1 MGLFSSPTLLPDAS
15 AYATAANLAP
25 QTVEEAQKA
34 KSYDFIV
41 CGGGTAGCVIASRLS
56 EDPNT
61 SVLVLEAGG
70 NNDALEVKA
79 PLIFT
84 KNFKTERDWDYTT
97 TPQAAVLNQE
107 MQWPRG
113 KLLGGSS
120 SINAMMYHHCAPSDY
135 DEWSEKFN
143 CKGWSYKELLPFL
156 NRAEK
161 YTPHASQPDVKAE
174 ERGSSGPWQTGHSS
188 YKAEITSKGFVNACV
203 EVGIPF
209 NSDLNTHRGSEGCTQ
224 FTTFIDR
231 NGRRSSAATAYL
243 PLEVQKR
250 PNLTIGINVMVNRI
264 IFDRTGPRPKAIAVE
279 MQNKPGGQ
287 KYYAAANQRVVLCGG
302 AINSPQ
308 TLMLSGV
315 GPAATLNKHGIPVVV
330 DNVLVGERL
339 SDHLCHSTINVR
351 AKTAHT
357 LDYLGSDIKAIPS
370 LARWLITGGGPV
382 SSNAGEAA
390 AFVRCNDQSLPLVS
404 SLTKPENRPQFFGS
418 LGKGPDI
425 ELICTP
431 LAYNDHGAL
440 PAPAGTGCVSIVG
453 LNVRPRSKGTI
464 SIRSADPWDKAVVD
478 PKYFSDP
485 DDNDRKVTLAGVR
498 LAIAVAQANALQP
511 YLENYKSDD
520 EDDFFWPTSSTDPS
534 KLTDDQL
541 MNFMCKRA
549 FTLYHPVGTVKMGPD
564 AADSVVDTN
573 LHVHGADGLV
583 VCDASIFPEQISG
596 HPTAAVIAVAEKAA
610 ELLKNIAADKTA
622 SGNISSHL

>member
-56 EDPNT
+56 EDPSI

-70 NNDALEVKA
+70 NNDALELKA

-97 TPQAAVLNQE
+97 APQPAVMNRE

-113 KLLGGSS
+113 KVIGGCS

-135 DEWSEKFN
+135 DEWATKYKCN
-143 CKGWSYKELLPFL
+143 GWSYKELLPYL
-156 NRAEK
+156 SRSER
-161 YTPHASQPDVKAE
+161 YTPHASQPEVKGE
-174 ERGSSGPWQTGHSS
+174 ERGASGPWQTGHSS
-188 YKAEITSKGFVNACV
+188 YKSEATSKGFVNACV

-209 NSDLNTHRGSEGCTQ
+209 NPDLNTPRGSEGVTQ
-224 FTTFIDR
+224 FTTFIDS

-243 PLEVQKR
+243 TPEVQRR
-250 PNLTIGINVMVNRI
+250 PNLTIGIHVMVTRI

-279 MQNKPGGQ
+279 MQNKKGGQ
-287 KYYAAANQRVVLCGG
+287 KYYAAAKQRVVLCGG

-308 TLMLSGV
+308 TLMLSGI
-315 GPAATLNKHGIPVVV
+315 GPAATLNKFGIPVLV
-330 DNVLVGERL
+330 DNKMVGERL
-339 SDHLCHSTINVR
+339 SDHLCHTTLNAR
-351 AKTAHT
+351 AKPAHT
-357 LDYLGSDIKAIPS
+357 LDYLGSDIKALPS
-370 LARWLITGGGPV
+370 LVRWLITGGGPV

-390 AFVRCNDQSLPLVS
+390 AFVRSNDESLPLVS
-404 SLTKPENRPQFFGS
+404 SETKPENRPKFFGS

-431 LAYNDHGAL
+431 LAYNDHGTL
-440 PAPAGTGCVSIVG
+440 PAPAGTACISIAG
-453 LNVRPRSKGTI
+453 LNVRPQSKGTV
-464 SIRSADPWDKAVVD
+464 SIQSADPWEKATVD

-485 DDNDRKVTLAGVR
+485 EGNDRKVTLAGMR
-498 LAIAVAQANALQP
+498 LALAIMKAEALQP
-511 YLENYKSDD
+511 YLEEYKSDN
-520 EDDFFWPTSSTDPS
+520 EDDFYWPVSSTDSS

-541 MNFMCKRA
+541 IRFMGKRA
-549 FTLYHPVGTVKMGPD
+549 FTLYHPVGTLKMGAD
-564 AADSVVDTN
+564 ADDSVVDPSM
-573 LHVHGADGLV
+573 HVHGVDGLV
-583 VCDASIFPEQISG
+583 VCDASIFPEQVSG
-596 HPTAAVIAVAEKAA
+596 HPTAAVIAGAEKASD
-610 ELLKNIAADKTA
+610 LLKDIAKGNSSTAD
-622 SGNISSHL
+622 ISSRL

>member
-15 AYATAANLAP
+15 SYATAANLAP
-25 QTVEEAQKA
+25 STVEEAQKA
-34 KSYDFIV
+34 KSYDFII

-70 NNDALEVKA
+70 DNSALEVKA
-79 PLIFT
+79 PLVFT

-97 TPQAAVLNQE
+97 VPQPAVLNKE

-113 KLLGGSS
+113 KLIGGAS

-135 DEWSEKFN
+135 DEWAEVFN
-143 CKGWSYKELLPFL
+143 CKGWSYKELSPYLR
-156 NRAEK
+156 RAEK
-161 YTPHASQPDVKAE
+161 YTPHASLPEVKAE
-174 ERGSSGPWQTGHSS
+174 ERGDSGPWQTGHSS
-188 YKAEITSKGFVNACV
+188 YKAECTAKGFVNAAM
-203 EVGIPF
+203 EVGIPY
-209 NSDLNTHRGSEGCTQ
+209 NPDLNTPRGSEGVCH
-224 FTTFIDR
+224 FTTFIDA

-243 PLEVQKR
+243 PPEVQKR

-264 IFDRTGPRPKAIAVE
+264 IFDRNGSRPKAIAVE
-279 MQNKPGGQ
+279 IQNKKGGQ
-287 KYYAAANQRVVLCGG
+287 KYYAAAKQRVVLCGG

-308 TLMLSGV
+308 TLMLSGI
-315 GPAATLNKHGIPVVV
+315 GPAATLNKFNILVVV
-330 DNVLVGERL
+330 DSPMVGERL
-339 SDHLCHSTINVR
+339 SDHLCHTTINVK
-351 AKTAHT
+351 AKPAHT

-370 LARWLITGGGPV
+370 LARWLLTGGGPV

-390 AFVRCNDQSLPLVS
+390 AFVRCNDEKLPLVNA
-404 SLTKPENRPQFFGS
+404 LTKPENRPQFFGS

-431 LAYNDHGAL
+431 LAYNEHGTL
-440 PAPAGTGCVSIVG
+440 PAPAGTGCISIVG

-498 LAIAVAQANALQP
+498 IALAIAKQPALKP
-511 YLENYKSDD
+511 YLEEYKSDN
-520 EDDFFWPTSSTDPS
+520 EDDFFWPASATDTS

-541 MNFMCKRA
+541 MNFIGKRA
-549 FTLYHPVGTVKMGPD
+549 FTLYHPIGTVKMGPD
-564 AADSVVDTN
+564 ASDSVVDTD
-573 LHVHGADGLV
+573 LHVHGCDGLV

-596 HPTAAVIAVAEKAA
+596 HPTAAVIAVAEKAS
-610 ELLKNIAADKTA
+610 ELLKNIAKDKSSA
-622 SGNISSHL
+622 SNISSHL

>member
-1 MGLFSSPTLLPDAS
+1 MGLFSSPTLISDAS
-15 AYATAANLAP
+15 VYATAANLAP
-25 QTVEEAQKA
+25 HTVEEAQKA
-34 KSYDFIV
+34 KSYDFII

-79 PLIFT
+79 PLVFT

-97 TPQAAVLNQE
+97 TPQPEVENRE

-113 KLLGGSS
+113 KLIGGSS

-135 DEWSEKFN
+135 DEWAERYN
-143 CKGWSYKELLPFL
+143 CKGWSYQELLPFL
-156 NRAEK
+156 KRSEK
-161 YTPHASQPDVKAE
+161 YTPHASQPDVKGE
-174 ERGSSGPWQTGHSS
+174 ERGNSGLWQTGHSS
-188 YKAEITSKGFVNACV
+188 FKSEVTSKGFVNACV

-209 NSDLNTHRGSEGCTQ
+209 NPDLNTHRGSEGVTQ
-224 FTTFIDR
+224 FTTFIDSA
-231 NGRRSSAATAYL
+231 GRRSSAATAYL
-243 PLEVQKR
+243 PPEVQRR

-264 IFDRTGPRPKAIAVE
+264 VFDRTGSRPKAIAVE
-279 MQNKPGGQ
+279 MQNSKGGQ
-287 KYYAAANQRVVLCGG
+287 KYYAAAKQRVVLCGG

-308 TLMLSGV
+308 TLMLSGI
-315 GPAATLNKHGIPVVV
+315 GPAATLNKYNIPVVV
-330 DNVLVGERL
+330 DNALVGERL
-339 SDHLCHSTINVR
+339 SDHVCHSTINAR
-351 AKTAHT
+351 AKPNHT

-370 LARWLITGGGPV
+370 LARWLVTGGGPV

-390 AFVRCNDQSLPLVS
+390 AFVRCNDESLPLTNA
-404 SLTKPENRPQFFGS
+404 LTKPENRPQFFGS

-464 SIRSADPWDKAVVD
+464 SIKSADPWEKAVVD
-478 PKYFSDP
+478 PKYFTDP
-485 DDNDRKVTLAGVR
+485 DDNDRKVTLAGMR
-498 LAIAVAQANALQP
+498 LAIAIAKANALQP
-511 YLENYKSDD
+511 YLEDYKSDK
-520 EDDFFWPTSSTDPS
+520 EDDFYWPVSSTDPS

-541 MNFMCKRA
+541 MKFMTKRA

-564 AADSVVDTN
+564 ASDSVIDTN

-596 HPTAAVIAVAEKAA
+596 HPTAAVIACAEKAS
-610 ELLKNIAADKTA
+610 ELLKNIAADKSSA
-622 SGNISSHL
+622 SNISSHL

>member
-15 AYATAANLAP
+15 AYATAANLP
-25 QTVEEAQKA
+25 PSSVQEAQKA
-34 KSYDFIV
+34 KSYDFII
-41 CGGGTAGCVIASRLS
+41 CGGGTAGCVLASRLS

-70 NNDALEVKA
+70 NNNALEVKA
-79 PLIFT
+79 PLVFT
-84 KNFKTERDWDYTT
+84 KNFRTERDWDYTT
-97 TPQAAVLNQE
+97 TPQTNLRGQE

-113 KLLGGSS
+113 KLIGGSS

-135 DEWSEKFN
+135 DEWSEKFK
-143 CKGWSYKELLPFL
+143 CKGWSYKDLLPYL
-156 NRAEK
+156 NRSEK

-174 ERGSSGPWQTGHSS
+174 ERGSSGLWQTGHSS
-188 YKAEITSKGFVNACV
+188 YKAEVTSKGFINACQ

-209 NSDLNTHRGSEGCTQ
+209 NPDLNTHRGSEGCTQ
-224 FTTFIDR
+224 FTTFIDSK
-231 NGRRSSAATAYL
+231 GQRSSAATAYL

-250 PNLTIGINVMVNRI
+250 SNLTIGINVMVNRI
-264 IFDRTGPRPKAIAVE
+264 IFDRTGSRPKAIAVE
-279 MQNKPGGQ
+279 MQNKKDGP
-287 KYYAAANQRVVLCGG
+287 KYYASANQRVVLCGG

-315 GPAATLNKHGIPVVV
+315 GPAAMLKKHNIPVII
-330 DNVLVGERL
+330 DNALVGERL
-339 SDHLCHSTINVR
+339 SDHLCHSGICAR
-351 AKTAHT
+351 AKPAHT
-357 LDYLGSDIKAIPS
+357 LDYLSSDIKALPS
-370 LARWLITGGGPV
+370 LARWLVTGGGPV

-390 AFVRCNDQSLPLVS
+390 AFVRCNDEKLPLVN
-404 SLTKPENRPQFFGS
+404 SLTKPENRPEFYGS
-418 LGKGPDI
+418 MGKGPDI

-431 LAYNDHGAL
+431 LAYVEHGAVA
-440 PAPAGTGCVSIVG
+440 APAGTGCVGIVG

-464 SIRSADPWDKAVVD
+464 SIKSADPWEKAVVD

-485 DDNDRKVTLAGVR
+485 GDNDRKVTLAGMR
-498 LAIAVAQANALQP
+498 LAIAIVQANAMQP

-520 EDDFFWPTSSTDPS
+520 EEDFWWPMSATDPS

-541 MNFMCKRA
+541 IKFMSKSA

-564 AADSVVDTN
+564 AKDSVVDTN
-573 LHVHGADGLV
+573 LQLHGADGLV

-610 ELLKNIAADKTA
+610 ELLKGIAADKGA
-622 SGNISSHL
+622 SHNIASHL